1 MVPGVVTDM
10 WLKKKWPHWRVC
22 ALSSCMKKF
31 PINDVAEFSCKT
43 LSVQGLI
50 STCLNM
56 QVSGRENK
64 SVLADSNDAEKLRYL
79 TVSKNLV
86 S

>member
-1 MVPGVVTDM
+1 MVPGAIANVR
-10 WLKKKWPHWRVC
+10 LKKKRPHWHVC
-22 ALSSCMKKF
+22 TPSSCMKKF

-50 STCLNM
+50 STCPNM